1 FGSIFSPLFF
11 GYFRCAVV
19 TGGNKGIGLEI
30 CRQLASNGIL
40 VILTAR
46 DEKRGVEAVE
56 NLNKSGLS
64 HVVYHQ
70 LDVKDPFSIASLANF
85 INTRFKKLDI
95 LVNNAGDLGLII
107 ESDAF
112 RALPHGFGDVSDE
125 NPDILKGV
133 MEQAYEKGEGCLK
146 TNYYGTKRVTEAL
159 LPFLQLSDSARI
171 VNVSS
176 LYGTLQFIHNE
187 EVKLELSKF
196 ETLTEERIDELIL
209 WFLKDFKEDKLQ
221 ANGWPITVTAY
232 KLSKAAVNAYT
243 RMLARKFPNMLINCV
258 HPGYV
263 KTDITCHT
271 GLLTA
276 EEGAKGPVKLAL
288 LPDNGPSGHYFDQVD
303 MSTF

>member
-1 FGSIFSPLFF
+1 
-11 GYFRCAVV
+11 CAVV

-70 LDVKDPFSIASLANF
+70 LDVKDPSSIASLANF

-95 LVNNAGDLGLII
+95 LV
-107 ESDAF
+107 
-112 RALPHGFGDVSDE
+112 SDE

-133 MEQAYEKGEGCLK
+133 MEQTYEKSEGCLK

-159 LPFLQLSDSARI
+159 LSFLQLSDSARI

-176 LYGTLQFIHNE
+176 IYGTLQFIHNE

-221 ANGWPITVTAY
+221 ANGWPITVAAY

-288 LPDNGPSGHYFDQVD
+288 LPDNGPSGHYFDQLD